1 MELGVAPGFPNISM
15 EPYDIVIPQSFADYF
30 GIQNA
35 ESFNNKILV
44 TIDLLKLLALSD
56 EHK

>member
-35 ESFNNKILV
+35 ESSNNKILV
-44 TIDLLKLLALSD
+44 SIDLLKLLA
-56 EHK
+56 